1 MNHTKV
7 ISPIT
12 NKPNCQKIKS
22 YSVKNIQDNYLADFG
37 IQTNSYFKDN
47 STIELWK
54 CLDTGLCFFYPSN
67 LEGDSA
73 FYAQLEKFDWYYLP
87 WKWEH
92 ECIAPRIPDQGNL
105 LEIGC
110 AEGAFLEKMKQKGL
124 TVVGLELNEEAAR
137 IANAKGLE
145 VHTQLIQEYAQNHAE
160 SQDWVC
166 SFQVLEHI
174 SSVSE
179 FLTAA
184 LKIVKPGGK
193 LAISVPNLQS
203 FLQYDEGGLLNF
215 PPHHQG
221 WWNASVFK
229 ALENYFP
236 VKLDFV
242 GFEPVQEIHE
252 NWYRKNAIRKWYLKG
267 KILGGLYS
275 RIIKLPVIGK
285 LIYEMEKSNTAGHT
299 MLVLFTKTKS

>member
-1 MNHTKV
+1 MNQTKV
-7 ISPIT
+7 LSPIT
-12 NKPNCQKIKS
+12 GKPNCKKLKS
-22 YSVKNIQDNYLADFG
+22 YAVKNIQDNYLADFG
-37 IQTNSYFKDN
+37 IQTNHYFKGN
-47 STIELWK
+47 STIELWE
-54 CLDTGLCFFYPSN
+54 CLDTGLSFFFPSN

-92 ECIAPRIPDQGNL
+92 EYIAPRIPNKGNL

-124 TVVGLELNEEAAR
+124 TVVGLELNEEAAK
-137 IANAKGLE
+137 IANTKGLE
-145 VHTQLIQEYAQNHAE
+145 VHTQLIQEYAATHAE

-174 SSVSE
+174 SSVAE

-184 LKIVKPGGK
+184 LQIVKPGGK

-203 FLQYDEGGLLNF
+203 FLKYDEGGLLNF

-242 GFEPVQEIHE
+242 GFEPVQDIHE
-252 NWYRKNAIRKWYLKG
+252 SWYRKNAIRKWYQKG

-285 LIYEMEKSNTAGHT
+285 LIYKAEKSNTAGHT
-299 MLVLFTKTKS
+299 MLVLFTKTVS